1 MFSSNGFGS
10 SETVLDGVPILRAN
24 RESCIVCGHPTGDCV
39 SHYAEAPIP
48 AVVRVQFAPL
58 AEKTAGEQTVLVDK
72 DVYREV
78 ALSSMTK
85 TRVLVAKAGTYMPK
99 SKAEELG
106 II

>member
-1 MFSSNGFGS
+1 M
-10 SETVLDGVPILRAN
+10 
-24 RESCIVCGHPTGDCV
+24 
-39 SHYAEAPIP
+39 P
-48 AVVRVQFAPL
+48 AAVRVQFAPL
-58 AEKTAGEQTVLVDK
+58 AEKTPEEQTVLVDR